1 MAPPADGSAFAP
13 PPLLL
18 GRPPTAAPGWRLCRW
33 HGGDGWRRAAAA
45 ATTRVASAAPVLRPA
60 AAPRATAAA
69 AGTSSPPGG
78 SGTSPA
84 APGPPPRTAAS
95 AGATVT
101 VVVPGKF
108 DAFHAGH
115 LALVRAA
122 AATARG
128 VRGRGDGGDDGHG
141 GGGGRGDGGAA
152 AAAPPIAITLVTFSG
167 MAAAL
172 RWPPR
177 ATVVAPADI
186 PPILRDWG
194 RAVGAP
200 VSLRILPFEAV
211 RQLSPAA
218 FLDFLVASPAGGGDA
233 TTNGGEQP
241 RAATSGDGSGG
252 DGADGGGGG
261 GGSGGG
267 GGGGAVAAVPSPV
280 AGLAGLGASAV
291 VCGEDWRFGHRAA
304 AGVEELRALAP
315 ARGLA
320 VTVVGK
326 VPVGGAAV
334 SSTRVRSALD
344 AGEVWLA
351 GQLMGRPHRLWGQV
365 LGSVDGEDDAAA
377 AASGG
382 GVMTGEFINQVPAA
396 GAYAVVVRV
405 RGRAAPLHTLAQVR
419 PGGLR
424 VDLEAVEGELP
435 CTECEVSIDFVERV
449 GGA

>member
-1 MAPPADGSAFAP
+1 MAPPVGCGAFTP
-13 PPLLL
+13 PPLPLR
-18 GRPPTAAPGWRLCRW
+18 RPPAAAAATAAPGWRLCRR
-33 HGGDGWRRAAAA
+33 HGGDARRRAA
-45 ATTRVASAAPVLRPA
+45 VPA
-60 AAPRATAAA
+60 AAPALPLHRPTDALRAAAAA

-78 SGTSPA
+78 AGTSAA
-84 APGPPPRTAAS
+84 APGLPPRTAVS
-95 AGATVT
+95 AAVTVT

-128 VRGRGDGGDDGHG
+128 VSGVGSGDDD
-141 GGGGRGDGGAA
+141 GGGRGGGDGGGGAA
-152 AAAPPIAITLVTFSG
+152 AAAIAITLVTFSG

-211 RQLSPAA
+211 RELSPAD
-218 FLDFLVASPAGGGDA
+218 FLDFLVAPPAGDVVGAIDGVKKPPAACGG
-233 TTNGGEQP
+233 
-241 RAATSGDGSGG
+241 GS
-252 DGADGGGGG
+252 DGGGLGG
-261 GGSGGG
+261 GLG
-267 GGGGAVAAVPSPV
+267 GGGGAVAAPSPV
-280 AGLAGLGASAV
+280 AGLAGLGASAI

-315 ARGLA
+315 ARGLT

-326 VPVGGAAV
+326 VPVGDGAV
-334 SSTRVRSALD
+334 SSTRVRSALG

-365 LGSVDGEDDAAA
+365 MGVAEGADAAA

-382 GVMTGEFINQVPAA
+382 GVVTGEFINQVPAA

-405 RGRAAPLHTLAQVR
+405 RGRGAPLHTLAQVR

-424 VDLEAVEGELP
+424 VDLEAVGGELP

-449 GGA
+449 GGGG

>member
-1 MAPPADGSAFAP
+1 MALPVGGGAFAP
-13 PPLLL
+13 PSTWL
-18 GRPPTAAPGWRLCRW
+18 GCPPAAAAVAIGGRLCRW
-33 HGGDGWRRAAAA
+33 RGGPRRRAAAA
-45 ATTRVASAAPVLRPA
+45 AAAAPPPLRPA
-60 AAPRATAAA
+60 AAPRIEAAAA
-69 AGTSSPPGG
+69 AGASPPLDGAG
-78 SGTSPA
+78 SSA
-84 APGPPPRTAAS
+84 AATRRLPPHAAATS

-122 AATARG
+122 AATARS
-128 VRGRGDGGDDGHG
+128 VCN
-141 GGGGRGDGGAA
+141 GGRGSSGDGVGDGDGCAPAA
-152 AAAPPIAITLVTFSG
+152 AIAITLITFSG

-218 FLDFLVASPAGGGDA
+218 FLDFLVAPAAGGGNA
-233 TTNGGEQP
+233 TDRREP
-241 RAATSGDGSGG
+241 AAASGG
-252 DGADGGGGG
+252 SVGGGG
-261 GGSGGG
+261 GGSDDS
-267 GGGGAVAAVPSPV
+267 AVAAASPV
-280 AGLAGLGASAV
+280 AGLAGLGASAI

-304 AGVEELRALAP
+304 AGVAELRALAP
-315 ARGLA
+315 ARGLT
-320 VTVVGK
+320 VTVVDK
-326 VPVGGAAV
+326 VPMGAAAV
-334 SSTRVRSALD
+334 SSTRVRSALG

-365 LGSVDGEDDAAA
+365 LGDAVGDATST
-377 AASGG
+377 SGG
-382 GVMTGEFINQVPAA
+382 VATGEFVNQVPAP
-396 GAYAVVVRV
+396 GAYAVIVRV
-405 RGRAAPLHTLAQVR
+405 RGRGAPLHTLAQVR

-424 VDLEAVEGELP
+424 VDLESVEGELS
-435 CTECEVSIDFVERV
+435 CTECEVSIDFVERL
-449 GGA
+449 GGGG